1 MDYAK
6 NKIPLV
12 LLDLKEMRGCGATC
26 NWERERENMQEI
38 ICDLHNLQKVG
49 DRDAFYMIFTFKK
62 RVWEGVGGIG
72 NGIDV
77 LY

>member
-1 MDYAK
+1 MLRV
-6 NKIPLV
+6 I
-12 LLDLKEMRGCGATC
+12 
-26 NWERERENMQEI
+26 ERERENMQEI
-38 ICDLHNLQKVG
+38 ISDLHNLQKVG

>member
-1 MDYAK
+1 
-6 NKIPLV
+6 
-12 LLDLKEMRGCGATC
+12 
-26 NWERERENMQEI
+26 MQEI